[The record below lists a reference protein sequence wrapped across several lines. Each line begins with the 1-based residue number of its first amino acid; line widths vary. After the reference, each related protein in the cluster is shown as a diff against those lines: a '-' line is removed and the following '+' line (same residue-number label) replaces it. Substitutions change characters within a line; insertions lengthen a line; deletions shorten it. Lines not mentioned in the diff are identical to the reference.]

1 MSTSCLDLYIYDS
14 VAFSQKTDKV
24 FFRFIA
30 KTESEKS

>member
-1 MSTSCLDLYIYDS
+1 MSTSCLDLYIYES

-24 FFRFIA
+24 FFRFRA

>member
-1 MSTSCLDLYIYDS
+1 MSTSYLDLYIYDS

-24 FFRFIA
+24 FFRLIA